1 MDDVAFKLGQLLAAA
16 DLVHA
21 GYCADV
27 RGGSV
32 PPSLLG
38 NQVFRMAQTSP
49 AKALALLS
57 TRWKPYD
64 GWISRKVMEDY
75 QPPARLVDDNG
86 KLKRE
91 KEVPGK
97 EEKKELRKAWAIKT
111 AMYQRRR
118 ASEITPELSKSLT
131 TRCDD
136 VFRAELL
143 LGYIAGIPWEQSDDE
158 SNSNQPQHS

>member
-1 MDDVAFKLGQLLAAA
+1 MKKRKKRSSPRFVFSKTFYYLG
-16 DLVHA
+16 
-21 GYCADV
+21 
-27 RGGSV
+27 GG
-32 PPSLLG
+32 
-38 NQVFRMAQTSP
+38 
-49 AKALALLS
+49 ALLLILIS
-57 TRWKPYD
+57 IFTNKAKPAYLTRQD
-64 GWISRKVMEDY
+64 FLSSGQNV
-75 QPPARLVDDNG
+75 L
-86 KLKRE
+86 
-91 KEVPGK
+91 GK